1 MSAKMTNIPKP
12 ELHGSARACN
22 MVNKCS
28 KLLLKGECHKTKS

>member
-1 MSAKMTNIPKP
+1 MHKMTNIPNS

-28 KLLLKGECHKTKS
+28 KLLLKGECCKLRV